1 VSESRGSQTSDARLV
16 ASAKRG
22 DADAFAL
29 LYRRYLDRVYDFVAH
44 RLEGDEAAQD
54 ATQTIF
60 LRALSALH
68 QCRDE
73 EHFAGWL
80 FAIARNVVIDTYRS
94 SRQVLVDVE
103 AVPDLVDRSESPES
117 LVVRSEEARELR
129 EARDRCL
136 SGAER
141 ELLDLR
147 LQDLTSKEIAVA
159 MKRNQTAIRNL
170 QYRLIKKLRD
180 CLGIR
185 ATQGEET
192 HVVA

>member
-1 VSESRGSQTSDARLV
+1 MSESRGSQASDARLV
-16 ASAKRG
+16 ASAKGG
-22 DADAFAL
+22 DAEAFAL
-29 LYRRYLDRVYDFVAH
+29 LYRRYLDRVYDFVAA
-44 RLEGDEAAQD
+44 RLDGVDAAQD

-60 LRALSALH
+60 MRALSALH

-94 SRQVLVDVE
+94 PRGVLVDID
-103 AVPDLVDRSESPES
+103 AVPDLVDRAESPES
-117 LVVRSEEARELR
+117 LVVRADEIRALR

-136 SGAER
+136 SGVER

-147 LQDLTSKEIAVA
+147 LQELTSGEIAVA
-159 MKRNQTAIRNL
+159 MKRSQTAIRNV
-170 QYRLIKKLRD
+170 QYRMIKKLRD

-185 ATQGEET
+185 ATHEEET

>member
-1 VSESRGSQTSDARLV
+1 
-16 ASAKRG
+16 
-22 DADAFAL
+22 
-29 LYRRYLDRVYDFVAH
+29 
-44 RLEGDEAAQD
+44 LEGIEAAQD

-94 SRQVLVDVE
+94 PRQPLVDVE
-103 AVPDLVDRSESPES
+103 AVLDLVDRSESPES
-117 LVVRSEEARELR
+117 LVVRADEIRELR

-136 SGAER
+136 SAVER

-147 LQDLTSKEIAVA
+147 LQDLTSQEIAVA
-159 MKRNQTAIRNL
+159 MKRSQTAVRNV
-170 QYRLIKKLRD
+170 QYRMIKKLRD

-185 ATQGEET
+185 TTQGEET

>member
-1 VSESRGSQTSDARLV
+1 VSESRESHTSDAHLV

-22 DADAFAL
+22 DAEAFAL
-29 LYRRYLDRVYDFVAH
+29 LYRRYLDRVYDFVAV
-44 RLEGDEAAQD
+44 RLEGVEAAQD

-73 EHFAGWL
+73 ERFAGWL

-94 SRQVLVDVE
+94 PRQLLVDFE
-103 AVPDLVDRSESPES
+103 AIPDLEDRSESPEA
-117 LVVRSEEARELR
+117 LVVRSEEIVALR
-129 EARDRCL
+129 DARDRCL
-136 SGAER
+136 SAVER

-147 LQDLTSKEIAVA
+147 LQDLTSQEIAVA

-170 QYRLIKKLRD
+170 QYRMIKKLRD
-180 CLGIR
+180 CLGTR
-185 ATQGEET
+185 ASHWEET
-192 HVVA
+192 HVEA

>member
-1 VSESRGSQTSDARLV
+1 MSESRGSHTTDAQLV

-22 DADAFAL
+22 DAEAFAL
-29 LYRRYLDRVYDFVAH
+29 LYRRYLDKVYDFVAF
-44 RLEGDEAAQD
+44 RLEGIETAQD

-60 LRALSALH
+60 LRALNSLH

-94 SRQVLVDVE
+94 QRQVSVDIDV
-103 AVPDLVDRSESPES
+103 VPELEDRSASPES
-117 LVVRSEEARELR
+117 LAVHADEIRSVR

-136 SGAER
+136 SEVER

-147 LQDLTSKEIAVA
+147 LQDLTSQEIAVA
-159 MKRNQTAIRNL
+159 MKRSQTAIRNV
-170 QYRLIKKLRD
+170 QYRMIKKLRD

-185 ATQGEET
+185 VTQGEDT

>member
-1 VSESRGSQTSDARLV
+1 VSESHGSHASDARLV

-22 DADAFAL
+22 DAEAFAL
-29 LYRRYLDRVYDFVAH
+29 LYRRYLDRVYDFVAV
-44 RLEGDEAAQD
+44 RLDGVETAQD

-60 LRALSALH
+60 LRAMSALH

-80 FAIARNVVIDTYRS
+80 FAIARNVVIDTYRAP
-94 SRQVLVDVE
+94 RQVLVDIE
-103 AVPDLVDRSESPES
+103 SVPDLVDRSELPES
-117 LVVRSEEARELR
+117 LAVRSEEVHELR

-136 SGAER
+136 SAVER

-147 LQDLTSKEIAVA
+147 LQDLTSQEIAVA
-159 MKRNQTAIRNL
+159 MKRSQTAIRNV
-170 QYRLIKKLRD
+170 QYRMIKKLRD

>member
-1 VSESRGSQTSDARLV
+1 MSESRGSHTSDARLV

-22 DADAFAL
+22 DAEAFAL
-29 LYRRYLDRVYDFVAH
+29 LYRRYLDRVYDFVAA
-44 RLEGDEAAQD
+44 RVEGIDAAQD

-60 LRALSALH
+60 LRALSALP

-94 SRQVLVDVE
+94 PRQILVDVD
-103 AVPDLVDRSESPES
+103 AIPDLADRAESPES
-117 LVVRSEEARELR
+117 LAVRSDEARTLR
-129 EARDRCL
+129 DARDRCL
-136 SGAER
+136 SGVER

-147 LQDLTSKEIAVA
+147 LQDLTSPEIAIA
-159 MKRNQTAIRNL
+159 MKRSQTAIRNL
-170 QYRLIKKLRD
+170 QYRMIKKLRD

-185 ATQGEET
+185 APQREET
-192 HVVA
+192 HVEA

>member
-1 VSESRGSQTSDARLV
+1 MSESRGSQTTDARLA

-22 DADAFAL
+22 DAEAFVL
-29 LYRRYLDRVYDFVAH
+29 LYRRYLDRVYDFVAV
-44 RLEGDEAAQD
+44 RLEGVEAAQD

>member
-1 VSESRGSQTSDARLV
+1 MSESHGSHTSDARLV

-22 DADAFAL
+22 DAEAFAL
-29 LYRRYLDRVYDFVAH
+29 LYRRYLDRVYDFVAA
-44 RLEGDEAAQD
+44 RVEGVEAAQD

-60 LRALSALH
+60 LRALSALP

-94 SRQVLVDVE
+94 PRRVLVEFD
-103 AVPDLVDRSESPES
+103 AVPDLVDRAESPES
-117 LVVRSEEARELR
+117 LVVRSDEIRALR
-129 EARDRCL
+129 EARNRCL
-136 SGAER
+136 SAVER

-147 LQDLTSKEIAVA
+147 LQDLTSQEIAIA
-159 MKRNQTAIRNL
+159 MKRSQTAIRNL
-170 QYRLIKKLRD
+170 QYRMIRRLRD

-185 ATQGEET
+185 ASRREET
-192 HVVA
+192 HVEA